1 MTRVA
6 ALLAALVMLAL
17 AAWPH
22 ATPDVHAQ
30 DATFAVEGRVVNG
43 TLDVGAAQLEVMLHT
58 VTELARADTPTLTD
72 DEGAFRFDDVPL
84 NPQAAYGVSVVYQGA
99 LYGTDLDTSDGSPA
113 PVTLTIYE
121 STHDDSGIRAALASV
136 LFASANRE
144 EQTISTL
151 EIVRIINE
159 ANTTYV
165 PGPEPMNLMRFGLPP
180 NASELQV
187 DTSLPDADYAQ
198 VDRGFAL
205 LASVPPG
212 EHEVFYSYTF
222 PYSGGGADYAKN
234 LLYGAEKL
242 RVLAPRGELSLTADV
257 LGEPDEV
264 VIGERPYQVIE
275 ASDLP
280 RGERVSVRLSELPS
294 LTAAESA
301 RRWADNVSPEAGA
314 LGVLGVV
321 IVCALAVVVLRRR
334 RAARPAPDAPAAED
348 APAALDGDDGE
359 MSVFAEIVTL
369 RQMLADLDDARE
381 RGALSEGDYR
391 RRRQLLQARLDV
403 LERDS

>member
-1 MTRVA
+1 MIRAA

-72 DEGAFRFDDVPL
+72 EQGAFRFDDVPL

-99 LYGTDLDTSDGSPA
+99 LYGRDLDTSDGPPD

-159 ANTTYV
+159 SKQTYV

-212 EHEVFYSYTF
+212 RARGVLF
-222 PYSGGGADYAKN
+222 
-234 LLYGAEKL
+234 LYIPLFGRRRGL
-242 RVLAPRGELSLTADV
+242 RQELALRRGETA
-257 LGEPDEV
+257 LA
-264 VIGERPYQVIE
+264 R
-275 ASDLP
+275 A
-280 RGERVSVRLSELPS
+280 
-294 LTAAESA
+294 A
-301 RRWADNVSPEAGA
+301 RRTFLD
-314 LGVLGVV
+314 
-321 IVCALAVVVLRRR
+321 RR
-334 RAARPAPDAPAAED
+334 RAGRAGRS
-348 APAALDGDDGE
+348 GD
-359 MSVFAEIVTL
+359 
-369 RQMLADLDDARE
+369 
-381 RGALSEGDYR
+381 R
-391 RRRQLLQARLDV
+391 RASRTR
-403 LERDS
+403 